1 MLRRGIIPRLF
12 YIIIVL
18 FKGKINEMSDSSV
31 TKTNLLTGLGA
42 KTKKYVDVLYL
53 VALFLYLADSAC
65 SLTYKP
71 PVFCGYL
78 VTASTVVFVIVAIYR
93 LTVEF
98 SNNMKKAACAFIFL
112 LIGAAC
118 SLFINDGFSLAV
130 IACAVVGA
138 MGVNADH
145 VLGAGIAGNVVLV
158 ISNLVTSF
166 LIDPTTLKTEIQQR
180 DFFYLRD
187 SLYVSR
193 FNNRSAT
200 DMGAHYFWMAAAYV
214 WIRGKKITWGEIVA
228 LAALNA
234 LVYSLTGSSN
244 SLLCISILIVVAVVV
259 KLHHLVFRDGKSN
272 KFTDGLKRIISV
284 CSKFSFAIICAVCVI
299 IACCFNL
306 TNPVITRINSLF
318 HDRFSYG
325 YRGIVEYGIHLFAS
339 DVPNYGINTSADGYY
354 NFIDN
359 SYLNI
364 LVGSGVVLLL
374 FYVIS
379 LTAIQIR
386 HKKFIYGAVIFA
398 VCALSC
404 VEEHH
409 LAELPYNF
417 FLLLLFAD
425 IDEGKK
431 NSTVSKFRKPVLVNI
446 ASFTAFALLVVAVVG
461 VNYPR
466 FERIKLLDSVDAR
479 AGEIYLSVQRNLE
492 ISDPRIFAAM
502 SSDQY
507 GEVLVNPED
516 FKSVT
521 GMSWNDAVSNPK
533 AHSYYSFYYDGNSAD
548 TSEMA
553 EILLSSDTKDLI
565 GKGSVVIEYD
575 IASGKVYSVWYSNTS
590 GCNAIADGRNNRAE
604 RFRTVNPEGYYT
616 GVAHG

>member
-1 MLRRGIIPRLF
+1 MAGIIPRRF

-93 LTVEF
+93 MAVEF

-118 SLFINDGFSLAV
+118 SLFINDGFALAV

-138 MGVNADH
+138 MGVNSDH
-145 VLGAGIAGNVVLV
+145 ILGAGLAGNVVLV

-166 LIDPTTLKTEIQQR
+166 LIDPSTLVTEIQQR

-259 KLHHLVFRDGKSN
+259 KLYHLINKDGKNN
-272 KFTDGLKRIISV
+272 KFTEGLKKIISV
-284 CSKFSFAIICAVCVI
+284 CSKISFAIICAVCVI

-318 HDRFSYG
+318 HERFSYG

-386 HKKFIYGAVIFA
+386 HKKFIYGAVILA

-431 NSTVSKFRKPVLVNI
+431 NSTVTKFRKPVLVNI

>member
-1 MLRRGIIPRLF
+1 MAGIIPRLF

-18 FKGKINEMSDSSV
+18 FKGKINEMSDSAV

-93 LTVEF
+93 MAVEF

-166 LIDPTTLKTEIQQR
+166 LIDPSTLETEIQQR
-180 DFFYLRD
+180 VFFYLRD

-214 WIRGKKITWGEIVA
+214 WIRGKKITWGEIVS

-244 SLLCISILIVVAVVV
+244 SLLCISILIVIAVAV
-259 KLHHLVFRDGKSN
+259 KLYHLIFKDGKSN
-272 KFTDGLKRIISV
+272 KFTDGLKKIISV

-306 TNPVITRINSLF
+306 TNPVITRINSLL
-318 HDRFSYG
+318 HERFSYG

-374 FYVIS
+374 FYIVS

-386 HKKFIYGAVIFA
+386 HKKFIYGAVILA

-431 NSTVSKFRKPVLVNI
+431 NSTVTKFRKPVLVNI
-446 ASFTAFALLVVAVVG
+446 ASFTAFALLVAAVVG
-461 VNYPR
+461 INYPR
-466 FERIKLLDSVDAR
+466 FERIRLLDSVDAR

-507 GEVLVNPED
+507 GDVLVNPED

-533 AHSYYSFYYDGNSAD
+533 IHSYYSFYYDGNASD
-548 TSEMA
+548 TSDMA
-553 EILLSSDTKDLI
+553 DILLSSDTKDLI

-575 IASGKVYSVWYSNTS
+575 IATGKVYSVWYSNTS
-590 GCNAIADGRNNRAE
+590 GCSAIADGRNNRAE
-604 RFRTVNPEGYYT
+604 RLRVGNPEGYYT